1 MHKGADARY
10 TRLPSSGQS
19 REASQAFPNCL
30 LDKVGVRAWWE
41 RAKGALRRS
50 GAGES
55 LPANTMLPLSLV
67 ILYKGASPA
76 VRALTG
82 DKEGYGLSL
91 YCIIWERK
99 AFGRMAS
106 RLLQDGE
113 R

>member
-1 MHKGADARY
+1 
-10 TRLPSSGQS
+10 
-19 REASQAFPNCL
+19 
-30 LDKVGVRAWWE
+30 
-41 RAKGALRRS
+41 
-50 GAGES
+50 
-55 LPANTMLPLSLV
+55 MLPLSLV

-82 DKEGYGLSL
+82 DKEGYGSSL
-91 YCIIWERK
+91 YCIIRERK